1 MIIDLRLQ
9 NFRSYDDASFEFGE
23 NVNIIVG
30 PNGSGKTNLLESIQV
45 AATGSSYRVS
55 DGELVRQGADWARI
69 DMQLEPHEEV
79 RTLRLTLQPRPTKAF
94 EINDKRLTRLAPTH
108 KLPVVL
114 FEPNHLQLLHGA
126 PEARRAYLDDILETI
141 QPNFAAMRRNYR
153 RVLSQRNTLLKRGKI
168 SQAEMFPWNLRLS
181 ELGAVIARS
190 RAELVTGISPQI
202 NELYKTL
209 SSTSDEVVLIYEPQ
223 FPVDSYETS
232 MFSKL
237 ESHLER
243 DIERGFTAYGPH
255 REDMYTSMNTHP
267 IPEVAS
273 RGETRT
279 IILALKIIELT
290 TIEKTSGKSPILLLD
305 DVFSELDGARRRLL
319 TAYLQN
325 HQTFLTTTDADV
337 VVKHFTDSTILPLG

>member
-1 MIIDLRLQ
+1 MIVDLRLQ
-9 NFRSYDDASFEFGE
+9 NFRSYIDASFEFGE
-23 NVNIIVG
+23 RVNIIVG

-69 DMQLEPHEEV
+69 DVQLEPQEEV
-79 RTLRLTLQPRPTKAF
+79 RTLKLALQPRLTKTF
-94 EINDKRLTRLAPTH
+94 EINDKRFVRLTH
-108 KLPVVL
+108 SHQLPVVL

-126 PEARRAYLDDILETI
+126 PENRRAYLDDIIETV
-141 QPNFAAMRRNYR
+141 QPSFGAMRRNYR
-153 RVLSQRNTLLKRGKI
+153 RVLSQRNTLLKRGRI
-168 SQAEMFPWNLRLS
+168 SEAEMFPWNLRLS
-181 ELGAVIARS
+181 ELGAVIARA
-190 RAELVTGISPQI
+190 RAELAAEIAPQLI
-202 NELYKTL
+202 DLYKILSASKDETTL
-209 SSTSDEVVLIYEPQ
+209 SYEPQ
-223 FPVDSYETS
+223 FPVDTYETS

-237 ESHLER
+237 ESHLGR

-255 REDMYTSMNTHP
+255 REDMYTTINTHP
-267 IPEVAS
+267 ISEVAS

-290 TIEKTSGKSPILLLD
+290 TIENTSDKSPILLLD

-319 TAYLQN
+319 TAHLQN

-337 VVKHFTDSTILPLG
+337 VVKHFTESTILPLG